1 MAELYIRGKD
11 GRPHLVGETADP
23 QLPGR
28 VTALEERVES
38 IVNYSGA
45 TASKPGVAGL
55 VPSASAGTDNRFLSA
70 FGDWRHGTTREV
82 LVEPKTLYVRT
93 DGDDGND
100 GSVDDSAHAFR
111 TIAAA
116 VNFAHRHY
124 FVEQNVYPIIQLGAG
139 TFSGIDINAPYGAM
153 NSLITL
159 SGAGK
164 GQTFIESTDSYCL
177 KVHYGEVF
185 IKELCIQHVT
195 NDVSTAGVTVAAG
208 SLLRVVN
215 CAFRSKGTN
224 SSTVRMIDL
233 RGEMY
238 APRDGENSIINER
251 AGAAIFCDL
260 QLGGRLNGGG
270 SWDVSGKFSPFINAD
285 LMSCV
290 NFSGTFSGNAT
301 GKRYV
306 CSRNSLIN
314 TNGKGPDYLPGDEGG
329 TVDKTS
335 HYF

>member
-11 GRPHLVGETADP
+11 GRPQLVGKTADP

-28 VTALEERVES
+28 VTALEGRVEQ
-38 IVNYSGA
+38 IVNYRGA
-45 TASKPGVAGL
+45 TASEPGVAGL
-55 VPSASAGTDNRFLSA
+55 VPSASAGTDNRFLSS

-82 LVEPKTLYVRT
+82 LVAIKTLYVRT

-100 GSVDDSAHAFR
+100 GSVNDSAHAFR
-111 TIAAA
+111 TLAAA
-116 VNFAHRHY
+116 VNFVHRNY
-124 FVEQNVYPIIQLGAG
+124 FFERSIYPIIQLGAG
-139 TFSGIDINAPYGAM
+139 TFSGIDINAPYGATR
-153 NSLITL
+153 SSILL

-164 GQTFIESTDSYCL
+164 EQTFIKSTDSYCL
-177 KVHYGEVF
+177 NVHNGEVS
-185 IKELCIQHVT
+185 INNLCIQHVT
-195 NDVSTAGVTVAAG
+195 NNTSTAGVIVSSG
-208 SLLRVVN
+208 SMLRVEN
-215 CAFRSKGTN
+215 CGFLSKGDN
-224 SSTVRMIDL
+224 AATVKMIDL
-233 RGEMY
+233 RGEIY
-238 APRDGENSIINER
+238 TLWGGDNSIINER

-270 SWDVSGKFSPFINAD
+270 AWDVNGNFSPFIHAD

-290 NFSGTFSGNAT
+290 NFSGTFRGNAT

-329 TVDKTS
+329 TVDETS